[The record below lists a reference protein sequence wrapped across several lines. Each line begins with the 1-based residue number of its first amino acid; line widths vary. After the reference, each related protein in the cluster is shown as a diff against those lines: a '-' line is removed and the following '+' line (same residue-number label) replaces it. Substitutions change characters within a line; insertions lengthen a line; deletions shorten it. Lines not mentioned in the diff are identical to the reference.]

1 MAVKRGDDMQE
12 FSGDRFFQEKETH
25 LSDYLRLL
33 FKRRLLI
40 ILVFIL
46 SVLVSA
52 FHVSSLV
59 PIYESSARLLVEKQ
73 VSSSPITGQRMD
85 YESYY
90 TQFMSYNTSIEMI
103 QSTEVLKEV
112 VAALGLDTKE
122 IRQVEEELE
131 ISFIREWWAKSK
143 ANIKLL
149 LRSFLP
155 AKEKTAEPL
164 LHEIQENRQRQ
175 SLVNMVRGK
184 IKIEKVPDTWLLNIS
199 VRDKNPEMAADIAN
213 TLARKYMEFNLSN
226 KVESSKQTLEW
237 LNNELYDLR
246 KKLEDDEQKFFEY
259 KQENLVFSIEGK
271 QKQAE
276 QRIQEFNT
284 RYLETRNKRLELD
297 AKINELSRNM
307 GNIKSVAN
315 VRSLINNPVIESI
328 YARIIDL
335 EIELT
340 RLSKTYGPK
349 HPQIVQANTELAKSR
364 NSLALEI
371 TKEVENLKSE
381 REVLSVREKTLET
394 NIAEFEQE
402 ALETSSKELQYTILQ
417 RNLDTSRNLYDL
429 MVSRVKE
436 SNILQTADTGNIR
449 LVETAQVPVSPVFP
463 DKRRTMLIGM
473 LLGLFAGCG
482 LAFFFEYL
490 DRTVRTE
497 EDLHQHFNLPVLS
510 VIPKADRSV
519 S

>member
-1 MAVKRGDDMQE
+1 MQE
-12 FSGDRFFQEKETH
+12 FSGDQFFQEKETH

-33 FKRRLLI
+33 LKRKRLI

-46 SVLVSA
+46 SVLTTA

-59 PIYESSARLLVEKQ
+59 PIYETSARLLVERD
-73 VSSSPITGQRMD
+73 VPSSPITGQPMN

-90 TQFMSYNTSIEMI
+90 TQFMSYNTSIEMM
-103 QSTEVLKEV
+103 QSTEVLKKV
-112 VAALGLDTKE
+112 VSALNLDNKE
-122 IRQVEEELE
+122 IRQVEKELE
-131 ISFIREWWAKSK
+131 ISFIKEWWTKTK
-143 ANIKLL
+143 ANIKRLL
-149 LRSFLP
+149 KSFLP
-155 AKEKTAEPL
+155 EKENTTEPL
-164 LHEIQENRQRQ
+164 PPEVRENKERH
-175 SLVNMVRGK
+175 SLVNMVRSK
-184 IKIEKVPDTWLLNIS
+184 IKVEKVEDTWLLNIS

-213 TLARKYMEFNLSN
+213 TLARKYMEFNLAN
-226 KVESSKQTLEW
+226 KMEASKQTLEW
-237 LNNELYDLR
+237 LNNELYELR
-246 KKLEDDEQKFFEY
+246 KKLEDDEQKFFDY
-259 KQENLVFSIEGK
+259 KQEHMVFSIEGK

-276 QRIQEFNT
+276 QKIQEFNT

-315 VRSLINNPVIESI
+315 VRSLINNPVIENI

-340 RLSKTYGPK
+340 RLSKIYGHK

-381 REVLSVREKTLET
+381 REVLYVREKTLQN
-394 NIAEFEQE
+394 NIAEFEKE
-402 ALETSSKELQYTILQ
+402 ALETSAKELQYTILQ

-429 MVSRVKE
+429 MVSRIKE

-463 DKRRTMLIGM
+463 DKRRMMFLGM
-473 LLGLFAGCG
+473 FLGLFAGCG

-497 EDLHQHFNLPVLS
+497 EDIHQHFKLPVLS
-510 VIPKADRSV
+510 VIPKADRSISYGV
-519 S
+519 EY

>member
-1 MAVKRGDDMQE
+1 MQD
-12 FSGDRFFQEKETH
+12 FSEDRFFQEKETH

-33 FKRRLLI
+33 FKRKLLI
-40 ILVFIL
+40 LLVFIL
-46 SVLVSA
+46 SVLASA
-52 FHVSSLV
+52 YHVSSLV
-59 PIYESSARLLVEKQ
+59 PIYESSARLLLEKEA
-73 VSSSPITGQRMD
+73 SNSPITGRPMD

-103 QSTEVLKEV
+103 QSTEVLREV
-112 VAALGLDTKE
+112 VSALNLDNKE
-122 IRQVEEELE
+122 IKQVEEELE
-131 ISFIREWWAKSK
+131 ISFIKEWWAKTK

-149 LRSFLP
+149 LKSFLP
-155 AKEKTAEPL
+155 EKKKTSEPL
-164 LHEIQENRQRQ
+164 PPEVQENKQRH

-184 IKIEKVPDTWLLNIS
+184 IKVEKVPDTWLLNIS
-199 VRDKNPEMAADIAN
+199 VRDKNPEMAADLAN
-213 TLARKYMEFNLSN
+213 TLARKYMEFNLAN
-226 KVESSKQTLEW
+226 KVEASKQTLEW
-237 LNNELYDLR
+237 LNNELYELR
-246 KKLEDDEQKFFEY
+246 KKLEDDEQKFFDY

-271 QKQAE
+271 QSQA
-276 QRIQEFNT
+276 QQKIQEFNS
-284 RYLETRNKRLELD
+284 RYLETRNRRLELD
-297 AKINELSRNM
+297 AKINELSRNL
-307 GNIKSVAN
+307 GSIKSVAN

-340 RLSKTYGPK
+340 RLSKIYGPK

-381 REVLSVREKTLET
+381 REVLYVREKTLEN
-394 NIAEFEQE
+394 NIAEFEKE

-429 MVSRVKE
+429 MVSRIKE
-436 SNILQTADTGNIR
+436 SNIIQTADTGNIR
-449 LVETAQVPVSPVFP
+449 LVENAQVPVSPVFP
-463 DKRRTMLIGM
+463 DKRRTMFLGM

-497 EDLHQHFNLPVLS
+497 EDIHQHFNLPVLS
-510 VIPKADRSV
+510 VIPKADKSV
-519 S
+519 SYGAEY